1 MLYYLKKESN
11 EEKVLDDLRNL
22 EEVAD
27 YETSLDSFEVLES
40 ELDSI
45 TSLLKTNACIEV
57 SLVPEDLLFQDMK
70 TFSWKLEE
78 FNDQKLRIKIQFDFP
93 EFISVDT

>member
-11 EEKVLDDLRNL
+11 EEKVVDDLRNL
-22 EEVAD
+22 EEAAD
-27 YETSLDSFEVLES
+27 NETSLDSYTVLES

-45 TSLLKTNACIEV
+45 TSLLKTNGCIEV

-70 TFSWKLEE
+70 TFSWKLKK